1 MGYPLT
7 SVTPP
12 PKLDFGDSAEGELM
26 TDELGKPVNPHPE
39 RPVQAGQKKELSTK
53 KRERASL
60 RAAFTRAA
68 DHPTATD
75 LEFAFEAQREVVLA
89 EGS

>member
-1 MGYPLT
+1 M
-7 SVTPP
+7 
-12 PKLDFGDSAEGELM
+12 AE
-26 TDELGKPVNPHPE
+26 ELGKPARPHPE
-39 RPVQAGQKKELSTK
+39 RPVQAGQKKELSAE

-68 DHPTATD
+68 DHPTAAD

-89 EGS
+89 EDS